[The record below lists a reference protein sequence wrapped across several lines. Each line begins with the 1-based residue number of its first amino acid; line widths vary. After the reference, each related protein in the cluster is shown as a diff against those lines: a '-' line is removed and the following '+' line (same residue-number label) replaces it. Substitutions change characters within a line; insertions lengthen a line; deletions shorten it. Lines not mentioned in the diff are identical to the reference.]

1 MYGYVRR
8 IPWLGAVFLLSGCA
22 TLGSQPPVAT
32 FGAEVGQQRS
42 IKDDLTP
49 AVTAPATKM
58 SAKAAPPLPLRA
70 PKPAAGPKAPAGLP
84 GCATGSECM
93 ASLKAM
99 ISDPKR
105 SWIGQP
111 QSPAE
116 YANGTRLFAY
126 RALQA
131 QLTCSE
137 LSLALGE
144 IGRAANAFRAPV
156 AGVTAAQASRVLA
169 LNSEVEKELRA
180 EVSRRC
186 PA

>member
-1 MYGYVRR
+1 MYGCLRC
-8 IPWLGAVFLLSGCA
+8 IPLVGAVFLLSGCA
-22 TLGSQPPVAT
+22 TLGGQAPLSSLGAD
-32 FGAEVGQQRS
+32 FGRQRS
-42 IKDDLTP
+42 IKDEPAP
-49 AVTAPATKM
+49 AVVAPQPKM
-58 SAKAAPPLPLRA
+58 PVKAAPSPQPRA
-70 PKPAAGPKAPAGLP
+70 IRPAAGPKAPGGLP
-84 GCATGSECM
+84 GCASGSECM

-99 ISDPKR
+99 IGDPKR
-105 SWIGQP
+105 SWIAQP

-126 RALQA
+126 RALHA
-131 QLTCSE
+131 QLTCRE

-144 IGRAANAFRAPV
+144 LAWAAKVFRSPV
-156 AGVTAAQASRVLA
+156 QGVTAAQAGRVLA